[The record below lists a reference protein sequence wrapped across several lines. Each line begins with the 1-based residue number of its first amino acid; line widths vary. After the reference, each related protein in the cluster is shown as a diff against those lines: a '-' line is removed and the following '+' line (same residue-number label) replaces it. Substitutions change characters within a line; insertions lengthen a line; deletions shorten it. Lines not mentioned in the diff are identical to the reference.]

1 MPSGDSASRLAHSWR
16 HDVKKPKKLAD
27 IIGRIGP
34 EAAIALRNRN
44 GGPMD
49 DRRLGRL
56 LTRAARK
63 RRRVEEDLAE

>member
-1 MPSGDSASRLAHSWR
+1 M
-16 HDVKKPKKLAD
+16 KKPKKLAD